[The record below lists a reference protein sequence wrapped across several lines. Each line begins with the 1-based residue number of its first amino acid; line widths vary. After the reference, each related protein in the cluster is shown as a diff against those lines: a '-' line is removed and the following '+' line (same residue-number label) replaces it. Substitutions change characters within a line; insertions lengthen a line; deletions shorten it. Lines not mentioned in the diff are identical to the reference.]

1 MLVIP
6 FFITA
11 KEWRITN
18 IKTSALYT
26 KQKKGLDP
34 VYNLKKYPCVGKR
47 VLRQP
52 NPIYTLFITSESR
65 QWDFKNFLRLLI
77 ISARNVIH

>member
-1 MLVIP
+1 MENYKYKNLCFVHK
-6 FFITA
+6 A
-11 KEWRITN
+11 
-18 IKTSALYT
+18 
-26 KQKKGLDP
+26 KKGLDP

-52 NPIYTLFITSESR
+52 NPIYTLFITSVSR
-65 QWDFKNFLRLLI
+65 QWDFKNFLRLPPI